1 MEETKMA
8 KIIKETKRAG
18 LNLLATLWDVQDRLF
33 WHQKITFEEVMA
45 WGSFIALLLV
55 FWIACN
61 AIH

>member
-1 MEETKMA
+1 MA

-18 LNLLATLWDVQDRLF
+18 LNLLAAIWDVQDKMF

-45 WGSFIALLLV
+45 WGSLIALLFV
-55 FWIACN
+55 FWIACY

>member
-1 MEETKMA
+1 MA
-8 KIIKETKRAG
+8 KIIKRAG
-18 LNLLATLWDVQDRLF
+18 LNLLAALLDVQDKLF

-45 WGSFIALLLV
+45 WGSFVALLLV

>member
-1 MEETKMA
+1 MA
-8 KIIKETKRAG
+8 KIIKRAG
-18 LNLLATLWDVQDRLF
+18 LNLLAALWELWDVQDKLF

-45 WGSFIALLLV
+45 WGSFVALLLV

>member
-1 MEETKMA
+1 MEEIKMA
-8 KIIKETKRAG
+8 KIIKRAG
-18 LNLLATLWDVQDRLF
+18 LNLLATLWDVQDKLF

-61 AIH
+61 VIH

>member
-1 MEETKMA
+1 MA
-8 KIIKETKRAG
+8 KIIKRAG
-18 LNLLATLWDVQDRLF
+18 LNLLATLWDVQDKLF

-61 AIH
+61 VIH

>member
-1 MEETKMA
+1 MA

-18 LNLLATLWDVQDRLF
+18 LNLLATLWDVQDKLF
-33 WHQKITFEEVMA
+33 WHQKITFGEVMA